1 MTAESDGEID
11 PDQPTHTL
19 ASSLSDTDRLE
30 VARMSLT
37 AAVTRSQAA
46 GHPDDAEGRA
56 TSEHVFGA
64 ELKLRRGGRPDLA
77 RRLER
82 ALGED
87 LTTSA
92 ARTELR
98 EVAQLLDAELDPSV
112 SDTPFVV
119 ASDGGERR

>member
-1 MTAESDGEID
+1 MRN
-11 PDQPTHTL
+11 
-19 ASSLSDTDRLE
+19 TDHIE
-30 VARMSLT
+30 AARMSLT

-77 RRLER
+77 RRLD
-82 ALGED
+82 ATLAAD

-92 ARTELR
+92 ARTALR
-98 EVAQLLDAELDPSV
+98 EVAQLLDAALDPRV

-119 ASDGGERR
+119 ASDGGGLE